1 MIHAGNLKAVIDLR
15 SLPAEEGHRLIDS
28 AFDSLR
34 IGESFLLVS
43 DHDPRPV
50 YYHLAHE
57 REGQFSWV
65 YMECGPSIWQVMI
78 TNIHFDFQEG
88 A

>member
-1 MIHAGNLKAVIDLR
+1 MIHSGNLKPVIDLR
-15 SLPAEEGHRLIDS
+15 TLSSEEGYPLVVRTFDALHR
-28 AFDSLR
+28 
-34 IGESFLLVS
+34 GESFLLIS
-43 DHDPRPV
+43 DHDPRPM

-78 TNIHFDFQEG
+78 ANIHFDIQEG